1 MADVEALRALA
12 ESRGQGH
19 LFAGWES
26 LGSEEQDRLLSQ
38 IAEVDFDLVDAQ
50 RSLLGAEASAGATR
64 FEPPQLFG
72 LGRDA
77 AQEAAAAEAA
87 AQGAEEL
94 ASGRVAFLL
103 VAGGQ
108 ASRLGYDGPKGA
120 FPVGPVSGRSLFEFH
135 ARRLL
140 AAQARHGVTIPWYV
154 MTSRANDGTTR
165 DFFAEHGHFGLSPE
179 QVVFFQQA
187 MIPALDLE
195 GRILK
200 AAPDSLFL
208 APNGHGGTLAALAT
222 SGALADARERGIQTF
237 SYFQVDNALVRPAD
251 PLFLGLHR
259 QAGARMSSKVVA
271 KSEPGEKVGV
281 IGRVDGELGC
291 IEYSDLPED
300 LREARDESGQL
311 LFRAGNIAAHLIER
325 DFVEELTSGGLE
337 LPWHVARKRMKVVDP
352 EGAPVEVDGVKFE
365 TFIFDAL
372 GKSGES
378 VTLEVD
384 RALEFSPVKNR
395 EGVDSPES
403 ARRDLCHLFAGWVG
417 ASGGELPPAGDDG
430 VVPVEVDPLLAEDEA
445 SFTVLDGPPRE
456 RTDAGDLYGA

>member
-38 IAEVDFDLVDAQ
+38 VAEVDFDLVDAQ

-140 AAQARHGVTIPWYV
+140 AAWR
-154 MTSRANDGTTR
+154 SRPSRPSWSASTR
-165 DFFAEHGHFGLSPE
+165 SSPIRSPPC
-179 QVVFFQQA
+179 A
-187 MIPALDLE
+187 TRRLLPT
-195 GRILK
+195 
-200 AAPDSLFL
+200 APS
-208 APNGHGGTLAALAT
+208 APRL
-222 SGALADARERGIQTF
+222 
-237 SYFQVDNALVRPAD
+237 
-251 PLFLGLHR
+251 
-259 QAGARMSSKVVA
+259 ARMRS
-271 KSEPGEKVGV
+271 
-281 IGRVDGELGC
+281 
-291 IEYSDLPED
+291 
-300 LREARDESGQL
+300 Q
-311 LFRAGNIAAHLIER
+311 
-325 DFVEELTSGGLE
+325 
-337 LPWHVARKRMKVVDP
+337 
-352 EGAPVEVDGVKFE
+352 
-365 TFIFDAL
+365 
-372 GKSGES
+372 
-378 VTLEVD
+378 
-384 RALEFSPVKNR
+384 
-395 EGVDSPES
+395 
-403 ARRDLCHLFAGWVG
+403 
-417 ASGGELPPAGDDG
+417 
-430 VVPVEVDPLLAEDEA
+430 
-445 SFTVLDGPPRE
+445 
-456 RTDAGDLYGA
+456 RT